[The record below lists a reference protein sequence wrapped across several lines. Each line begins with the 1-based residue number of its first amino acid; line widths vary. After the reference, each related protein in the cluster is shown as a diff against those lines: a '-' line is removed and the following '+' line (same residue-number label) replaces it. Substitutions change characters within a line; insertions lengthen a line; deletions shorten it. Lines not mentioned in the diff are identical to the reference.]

1 MRNYASARP
10 GVTVNDMTYFAIRNI
25 SKSFGGLK
33 ALDGVSFDVAK
44 GTIHA
49 VLGENGAGK
58 TTLMNVLYGLYRPDS
73 GSIEID
79 GKHVVMRSP
88 RDAIKHRI
96 GMIHQHFHLAN
107 ALTVTENIVVGLKRP
122 GRLLGLGT
130 HARRIGALGEELGF
144 EIDPHVPVW
153 KLPMGMR
160 QRVEILKA
168 LYRGA
173 SILVLDEPTSVLS
186 PSEITSF
193 LAGLKKLR
201 DAGTTILFV
210 THKLE
215 EVMAVADA
223 TAVLRHGRLVAE
235 RRTADTSTAELSRLM
250 VGREMQS
257 TVVKRRGEPGGVLL
271 NCSELVA
278 TNDRH
283 VRALDK
289 LSLELKAGEVF
300 GIAGIDGNGQRELA
314 EVITGL
320 RPLDHGRIEIA
331 GRDIAGLSARQRLH
345 EAGIAFVPEDR
356 QSTGLVLEH
365 SIATNLVLRR
375 FYLAPAS
382 HRGFLDRAKIASGGE
397 ALMARYD
404 IRGRS
409 AGQGASALS
418 GGNQQKIILAREI
431 EAAPRILIVMQATKG
446 LDIGAIEF
454 VQRKI
459 LEERDRS
466 AAILYIST
474 ELEHIMAVAD
484 RIAVMHR
491 GRLSEAFAP
500 RDITPERMGL
510 LMAGIS
516 LAAA

>member
-1 MRNYASARP
+1 
-10 GVTVNDMTYFAIRNI
+10 MTYFAIRNI

-33 ALDGVSFDVAK
+33 ALDDVSFDVAK

-73 GSIEID
+73 GGIEID
-79 GKHVVMRSP
+79 GQHVVMRSP
-88 RDAIKHRI
+88 RDAIKHGI

-107 ALTVTENIVVGLKRP
+107 ALTVTENIVVGLGSPVK
-122 GRLLGLGT
+122 LLGLGA
-130 HARRIGALGEELGF
+130 HARRIGALCEELGF
-144 EIDPHVPVW
+144 EIDLTAPVW

-186 PSEITSF
+186 PSEIGNF
-193 LAGLKKLR
+193 LAGLKRLR
-201 DAGTTILFV
+201 DAGTTIIFV

-215 EVMAVADA
+215 EVMEVAGA
-223 TAVLRHGRLVAE
+223 TTVLRHGRLAAE
-235 RRTADTSTAELSRLM
+235 RRTTDTSTAELSRLM
-250 VGREMQS
+250 VGRELQP
-257 TVVKRRGEPGGVLL
+257 VVAKRSGEPGEVLL
-271 NCSELVA
+271 TCIDLA
-278 TNDRH
+278 ALNDRNT
-283 VRALDK
+283 VALDR
-289 LSLELKAGEVF
+289 LSLELRAGEVL

-314 EVITGL
+314 EAITGL
-320 RPLDHGRIEIA
+320 RPLEHGRIEIA
-331 GRDIAGLSARQRLH
+331 GRDIAELSARQRLH
-345 EAGIAFVPEDR
+345 ETGIAFVPEDR

-382 HRGFLDRAKIASGGE
+382 RRGLLDRAKIASSGK
-397 ALMARYD
+397 ALMERYD

-409 AGQGASALS
+409 AGQYAAALS

-446 LDIGAIEF
+446 LDVGAIEF

-459 LEERDRS
+459 LEERARGV
-466 AAILYIST
+466 AVLYIST

-484 RIAVMHR
+484 RVAVMHR
-491 GRLSEAFAP
+491 GRLSEALAP
-500 RDITPERMGL
+500 GEITAERMGL
-510 LMAGIS
+510 LMAGVS